1 MGAYVCR
8 FVCLYVGG
16 RGEGGA
22 LTDGEFVSLPKHQ
35 VSRSEVTMDDLLF
48 LVNVTK
54 CQY

>member
-8 FVCLYVGG
+8 FVCLYG
-16 RGEGGA
+16 GGA

-54 CQY
+54 SQY

>member
-8 FVCLYVGG
+8 FVRLYVG
-16 RGEGGA
+16 GGA

-54 CQY
+54 SQY